1 MTAVGKILVFV
12 NLLFSLV
19 VGGFII
25 MVYIAR
31 TNWAENYKNI
41 ETRYKALAAEADTIR
56 AETQEMRTKIA
67 QEMDGLKAANKK
79 LTDDMAAKDA
89 ELKAVNTQLAA
100 EREKTVTG
108 DATST
113 SVLAQSQRRE
123 EEIKRYETE
132 IKKLNDKLNASIS
145 DQTKLR
151 DRAVAADIE
160 NNSLKNRNKQL
171 VDQLEDMGKENIRLR
186 NVGGS
191 AAGTSTVTAKNPPL
205 ENIEGI
211 VTKMDTQSG
220 LVTLS
225 IGSDAGLTKGHTL
238 EIFRLNPAKYLGT
251 VRIVEVT
258 PHEAVARPVSRT
270 SSPVQQGDRVA
281 SKILGS

>member
-12 NLLFSLV
+12 NLLFSLM

-31 TNWAENYKNI
+31 TNWADNYKNL
-41 ETRYKALAAEADTIR
+41 EARYKALAAEADSTR
-56 AETQEMRTKIA
+56 AEAQEIRTKVA
-67 QEMDGLKAANKK
+67 QEIDALKAANKK
-79 LTDDMAAKDA
+79 LTEDLVAKDA
-89 ELKAVNTQLAA
+89 EVKAVNTQLAA

-113 SVLAQSQRRE
+113 SVLAQAQRRE
-123 EEIKRYETE
+123 EEIKRYETDL
-132 IKKLNDKLNASIS
+132 KKLNDRLSTSIS
-145 DQTKLR
+145 EQTKLR
-151 DRAVAADIE
+151 DRAVASDIE
-160 NNSLKNRNKQL
+160 NKTLKDRNNQL
-171 VDQLEDMGKENIRLR
+171 ALQLEDMSKENIRLR
-186 NVGGS
+186 NVGGA
-191 AAGTSTVTAKNPPL
+191 AAGTTVAAKNPPL

-220 LVTLS
+220 LLTLS